1 MKKTGYYSSGVF
13 ARMANVTLRTIR
25 YYDKQDI
32 LKPSFVSEAGARFY
46 TDKDFAALQDFA
58 FEIPGIFSGR
68 HSRDADR

>member
-46 TDKDFAALQDFA
+46 TDKDFAAL
-58 FEIPGIFSGR
+58 R
-68 HSRDADR
+68 